1 MPHISDELSDF
12 MVCMQGPPSDVR
24 HKPRG
29 HFHQS
34 EKHIIVAL
42 EIEDFTIVYTRQAFV
57 DVLTEY
63 LKCSRCKLTKESPSG
78 RQFCEHLSNV
88 SHEAILHSV
97 T

>member
-1 MPHISDELSDF
+1 
-12 MVCMQGPPSDVR
+12 MVCMQGSSSDVR
-24 HKPRG
+24 HKPWG

-34 EKHIIVAL
+34 EKHIIVVL
-42 EIEDFTIVYTRQAFV
+42 EIEDFTCVYTCQAFV

-63 LKCSRCKLTKESPSG
+63 LQCPRCKLAKESPSG